1 MNTEMNNSTNA
12 IELAPGAV
20 VEKNNHNPK
29 LNALDGSNGI
39 YNHQF
44 KKPFEYEGQKYT
56 TLNFN
61 FNKLTGKDMKVIEQD
76 MQSSNESAYAPEFS
90 RLYQYRLAARA
101 AGVTPNVIEAMPIGE
116 FNRICNAARNFLL
129 ATGY

>member
-1 MNTEMNNSTNA
+1 MNAEINNSTNVT
-12 IELAPGAV
+12 ELVPA
-20 VEKNNHNPK
+20 EKDNHNSK
-29 LNALDGSNGI
+29 FNALDGSNGI

-44 KKPFEYEGQKYT
+44 KKPFEYEGQRYT

-61 FNKLTGKDMKVIEQD
+61 FNKLTGRDMKIIEQE
-76 MQSSNESAYAPEFS
+76 MQTAGESAYSPEMS
-90 RLYQYRLAARA
+90 RIYQYRLAARA
-101 AGVTPNVIEAMPIGE
+101 AGMMADVLEAMPLGD